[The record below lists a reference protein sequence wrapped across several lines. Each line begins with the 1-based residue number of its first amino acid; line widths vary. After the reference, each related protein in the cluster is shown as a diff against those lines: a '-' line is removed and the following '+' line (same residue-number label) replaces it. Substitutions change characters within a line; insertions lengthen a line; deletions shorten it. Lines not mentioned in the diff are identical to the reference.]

1 MFNEEHNIAPL
12 RWAMVGGG
20 RGSEIGHAHR
30 AAAHRDSLFQ
40 LVAGAFDLDAER
52 GREFGTHLGLD
63 PERCYPDYASLFE
76 AEAARE
82 DGIQAVSIATPNST
96 HHAISLA
103 ALKAG
108 LHVICEKPVTFTV
121 AEAEELKAEAQAR
134 GLVFGVMY
142 GYSGYQM
149 LHQARAMVQS
159 GELGQIRM
167 VNMQFAHGFHS
178 QPVEQV
184 SSGAKWRTSPAVS
197 GPTYVLGDLGT
208 HIFYAGQFITGLK
221 VERLMCH
228 RQSFVAS
235 RAPLEDNAQVLLQ
248 YQNGAVGS
256 LWASAVNAG
265 SMHQQKIRVVGEK
278 ASIEWWDEYPN
289 QLRLEVQGE
298 PVRILERGMGYLA
311 EGDSAVNS
319 NRIGG
324 GHAEGFFESW
334 ANVYHRYALAMQGA
348 EARRDGR
355 GIQHLGLSEQEL
367 ESLWFPNIDAGI
379 EGVRLLECCVES
391 SDNENRWVAF

>member
-1 MFNEEHNIAPL
+1 MFNEEHNLAPL

-20 RGSEIGHAHR
+20 RGSEIGHPHR
-30 AAAHRDSLFQ
+30 AAARRDGLFQ
-40 LVAGAFDLDAER
+40 LVAGAFDLDSER
-52 GREFGTHLGLD
+52 GRDFGSKLGLD
-63 PERCYPDYASLFE
+63 PARCYPDYASMFA
-76 AEAARE
+76 AEAQRS

-96 HHAISLA
+96 HHAISFA

-108 LHVICEKPVTFTV
+108 LHVICEKPVSFTV
-121 AEAEELKAEAQAR
+121 AEAEELKVEAQAR

-149 LHQARAMVQS
+149 LHQARAMVQG
-159 GELGQIRM
+159 GELGQVRV

-178 QPVEQV
+178 QPVEQS
-184 SSGAKWRTSPAVS
+184 SSGAKWRTTPAVS
-197 GPTYVLGDLGT
+197 GPTYVLGDIGT
-208 HIFYAGQFITGLK
+208 HIFYTGQFITGLK
-221 VERLMCH
+221 VKRLMCH
-228 RQSFVAS
+228 RQSFVTS
-235 RAPLEDNAQVLLQ
+235 RAPLEDNAQVMLE
-248 YQNGAVGS
+248 YQGGAVGS

-289 QLRLEVQGE
+289 QLRYEVQGE

-311 EGDSAVNS
+311 VEDAGVSC

-334 ANVYHRYALAMQGA
+334 ANLYHRYALAIHDA
-348 EARRDGR
+348 EARR
-355 GIQHLGLSEQEL
+355 QNPEL
-367 ESLWFPNIDAGI
+367 AGSAEDSLWYPDIDAGI

-391 SDNENRWVAF
+391 ADNDSPWVAF

>member
-1 MFNEEHNIAPL
+1 MFNEEHNLVPL

-30 AAAHRDSLFQ
+30 AAAHRDGLFQ
-40 LVAGAFDLDAER
+40 LVAGAFDLDADR
-52 GREFGTHLGLD
+52 GRAFGSNLGLD
-63 PERCYPDYASLFE
+63 PDRCYADYATMFA
-76 AEAARE
+76 AETQRP

-96 HHAISLA
+96 HYAISLA
-103 ALKAG
+103 ALRAG

-121 AEAEELKAEAQAR
+121 AEAEELRVEAQAR
-134 GLVFGVMY
+134 GRVFGVMY
-142 GYSGYQM
+142 GYSGFQM

-159 GELGQIRM
+159 GELGQVRV

-178 QPVEQV
+178 QPVEQA
-184 SSGAKWRTSPAVS
+184 SSGAKWRTSPSVS
-197 GPTYVLGDLGT
+197 GSTYVLGDLGT
-208 HIFYAGQFITGLK
+208 HIFHAGQYITGLK

-235 RAPLEDNAQVLLQ
+235 RAPLEDNAQVMLQ
-248 YQNGAVGS
+248 YKSGAVGS

-289 QLRLEVQGE
+289 QLRYEVQGE

-311 EGDSAVNS
+311 AEDAGVSC

-334 ANVYHRYALAMQGA
+334 ANIYHRYALAMHDA
-348 EARRDGR
+348 EARQQGTASVDDT
-355 GIQHLGLSEQEL
+355 QSNV
-367 ESLWFPNIDAGI
+367 WYPDIDSGI

-391 SDNENRWVAF
+391 ADNDSRWVTF